1 MDDVRLHGDRLCW
14 YHADKGIE
22 VATEPMKEVV
32 EVVTN
37 GVHPRS
43 VHVAEDET
51 LSFYVDRLIARAN
64 CYILS
69 LGSS

>member
-14 YHADKGIE
+14 YHTDKGIE

-51 LSFYVDRLIARAN
+51 LGL
-64 CYILS
+64 
-69 LGSS
+69 